1 MIVKILAEELWR
13 EELAYDVNPDSI
25 TDEDVKAR
33 IIELNSR
40 SVHTTAELY
49 ELRELCAEW
58 GDQLPTYLADA
69 RATYLLA
76 KLQSDDIT
84 YHDKEISTFRYVR
97 LRPTVSMM
105 TELSAG
111 PIDEFAG
118 FMGDFSA
125 LRPDI
130 TRIKA
135 MAYIKNGI
143 ACFIP
148 EEDYKYANIE
158 KDENG
163 DLVITLNEDVFANAV
178 DLGQDIMPAFY
189 TLVNAREHD
198 KRYKFGSY
206 KPSTGDI
213 SVRIK

>member
-1 MIVKILAEELWR
+1 MIIKILAEELWR
-13 EELAYDVNPDSI
+13 EEISYDVNVDTI
-25 TDEDVKAR
+25 ADEAVKAR

-49 ELRELCAEW
+49 ELKELCAEW

-69 RATYLLA
+69 RATYLLK
-76 KLQSDDIT
+76 KLQSEDIT

-97 LRPTVSMM
+97 LRPTVPMM

-130 TRIKA
+130 NRIKA
-135 MAYIKNGI
+135 MAYIMNGI
-143 ACFIP
+143 ACFVP

-163 DLVITLNEDVFANAV
+163 DLVMTLNEDVFANAV
-178 DLGQDIMPAFY
+178 NLGQDIMPAFY
-189 TLVNAREHD
+189 TLVNIREHD